1 MYACCFHFDC
11 HIHDSIIHTYSKFSF
26 FILQKLKIEMR
37 LTLSASYIGQ
47 KKNGS
52 IQHPSRS
59 LLYKHDDDVRQE
71 MLAIQFIETCD
82 RILKAS
88 GLDLK
93 IKTYR
98 CMPVAEKRGF
108 IEWVPGTV
116 SMSEIC
122 KPIGSL
128 LTDPKSSGL
137 SDDEKYNPSNVGEA
151 NGGAFLRLG
160 DWCKYESLR
169 ALRKTPASKDKIGL
183 SGDNPVQEFLR
194 ASSFEKAAPY
204 LIRKEVMENYIKSC
218 AGYSVITYLLGVGDR
233 HTDNLLLHQD
243 GYFLHC
249 DYTFLLGQDPKT
261 YMPMRVTTQMV
272 NGMGG
277 CESDNF
283 AKFLSLMG
291 AAFTALREHTSVRTL
306 LSLVRILSTIDLPSL
321 CVSQT
326 PDEALRNM
334 LQRFRLD
341 LSNDEAVEFI
351 EGVVHESINSKM
363 WFAVDVMHDIGKRL

>member
-1 MYACCFHFDC
+1 M
-11 HIHDSIIHTYSKFSF
+11 
-26 FILQKLKIEMR
+26 KIELK
-37 LTLSASYIGQ
+37 LTLSAFYIGQ
-47 KKNGS
+47 KKNGT
-52 IQHPSRS
+52 IQHPNRL

-82 RILKAS
+82 RILKSS

-98 CMPVAEKRGF
+98 CMPVAEKSGF

-122 KPIGSL
+122 KPVGSL
-128 LTDPKSSGL
+128 LTDPNHRTGSSGV
-137 SDDEKYNPSNVGEA
+137 SEEGNYNTSGGGEI
-151 NGGAFLRLG
+151 NSGAFLRLG

-169 ALRKTPASKDKIGL
+169 ALRRTPASKDKIGL

-194 ASSFEKAAPY
+194 ASSFDKAAPY
-204 LIRKEVMENYIKSC
+204 LIRKEVMDTYIKSC

-233 HTDNLLLHQD
+233 HTDNLLLHAD

-249 DYTFLLGQDPKT
+249 DYSFLLGQDPKT
-261 YMPMRVTTQMV
+261 YLPMRVTTHMI

-277 CESDNF
+277 CDSDNF
-283 AKFLSLMG
+283 AKFLSLVG
-291 AAFTALREHTSVRTL
+291 AAFTALREPTSVRIL
-306 LSLVRILSTIDLPSL
+306 LSLVRILSDTDLPSL
-321 CVSQT
+321 SFGQT
-326 PDEALRNM
+326 PDEALRSM

-341 LSNDEAVEFI
+341 LNNDEAVEYI
-351 EGVVHESINSKM
+351 EEVINMSMKSKM
-363 WFAVDVMHDIGKRL
+363 WLAVDVMHDISKRL

>member
-1 MYACCFHFDC
+1 
-11 HIHDSIIHTYSKFSF
+11 
-26 FILQKLKIEMR
+26 MR
-37 LTLSASYIGQ
+37 LTLSVSHILQ

-52 IQHPSRS
+52 IQHPNRL

-82 RILKAS
+82 RILKSS

-93 IKTYR
+93 IKTFR

-116 SMSEIC
+116 SMSEIS
-122 KPIGSL
+122 KPVGSL
-128 LTDPKSSGL
+128 LTDPNHRPGSSGV
-137 SDDEKYNPSNVGEA
+137 SDEGNYNSTTNS
-151 NGGAFLRLG
+151 GAFLRLG

-169 ALRKTPASKDKIGL
+169 ALRKIPASRDKIGL

-194 ASSFEKAAPY
+194 ASSFEKTAPY
-204 LIRKEVMENYIKSC
+204 LIRKEVMDTYIKSC

-233 HTDNLLLHQD
+233 HTDNLLLHPD

-249 DYTFLLGQDPKT
+249 DYSFLFGQDPKT
-261 YMPMRVTTQMV
+261 YFPMRVTSQMI

-277 CESDNF
+277 VDSDNF
-283 AKFLSLMG
+283 AKFLSLVG

-306 LSLVRILSTIDLPSL
+306 LSMVRILSTTDLPSL
-321 CVSQT
+321 SIGQT

-341 LSNDEAVEFI
+341 LSKDEAVEYI
-351 EGVVHESINSKM
+351 EGVIHHSMNSKL
-363 WFAVDVMHDIGKRL
+363 WLAVDVMHDIGKRL